1 MNPPHGGRWLTVWS
15 KGHVDICFQH
25 NAYRS
30 EDSKKR
36 FRKAFLCEKG
46 DCSERIPNWAWGL
59 AAYGSMLPH
68 ESVPLH
74 VPPDHDWPRLKEA
87 WRDGIRDAVG
97 TRFAVRQVLL
107 SLGIRNTGSASSS
120 AAAPSARRNPNNIR
134 S

>member
-1 MNPPHGGRWLTVWS
+1 MTVWS
-15 KGHVDICFQH
+15 KGHVDFCFQH

-30 EDSKKR
+30 GDSKKR
-36 FRKAFLCEKG
+36 FKKAFLCEKG

-59 AAYGSMLPH
+59 AVYSIILPP

-74 VPPDHDWPRLKEA
+74 VPPDYDWPRLRQAWDDGLRGEA
-87 WRDGIRDAVG
+87 G

-107 SLGIRNTGSASSS
+107 SPGIRDTGSASSS

-134 S
+134 P